1 MMTQKVKK
9 HRQIPPSVDTS
20 VTITDVPVK
29 ISIYH
34 GEKLLNEYADIID
47 LEFSRELKNGGVLG
61 SWMDELCKQGL
72 STGDALFTIAS
83 EIVEVEAAQNLQ
95 SLVDS
100 KLLKNAAGQKLH
112 VKVKRSGDITYR
124 IPVKA

>member
-1 MMTQKVKK
+1 MATQKAEK
-9 HRQIPPSVDTS
+9 HRQIRPNLDTR
-20 VTITDVPVK
+20 VTIADVPVK

-34 GEKLLNEYADIID
+34 REKLLNDYDDIID

-61 SWMDELCKQGL
+61 YHMAELSNQGL
-72 STGDALFTIAS
+72 STEDALFTIAS
-83 EIVEVEAAQNLQ
+83 EIVQVEVAENLQ

-112 VKVKRSGDITYR
+112 VQVTRNGDITYR
-124 IPVKA
+124 TPVNY